1 MGLFR
6 LVFYFKEVDIFF
18 WEIVNESWK
27 DRRGEV
33 IELEFK
39 KIFDIVLYKR
49 VICKFGR

>member
-6 LVFYFKEVDIFF
+6 LVFYSKEVDIFS
-18 WEIVNESWK
+18 WEIANESWK

-39 KIFDIVLYKR
+39 KTFDTVPYKR
-49 VICKFGR
+49 VICKSGR